1 MLEISARG
9 RREKV
14 GEENRKRNVREKEI
28 LKKWPHGET
37 PTLALYL
44 LAGRT
49 PGPEKEGLRWEIE
62 SGPGARWAQV
72 MVLPGTAKG
81 AETGEPG

>member
-1 MLEISARG
+1 MPEEEERRWGKRIG
-9 RREKV
+9 RETSGK
-14 GEENRKRNVREKEI
+14 KRF
-28 LKKWPHGET
+28 KKNGLMGRP

-49 PGPEKEGLRWEIE
+49 PGTEKEGLRWEIE

-72 MVLPGTAKG
+72 MVLPGTEKG